1 MPQHHF
7 APLAVPDQGLRAACG
22 RSLVSP
28 AAIRHNPHVSVTLLT
43 LAPLA
48 ALLHVEKEDVTG
60 PSSALWS
67 PADDSH
73 THLSLSLSLP
83 REHWPIFRS
92 MGLLHTASLILEQ
105 SAHLP
110 LYGSWETTYQR
121 DSLLC
126 SPVQCGSWTPF
137 SFSKGIGFLEP
148 ASQHVRVEGSGN
160 HVSHSSAHLGSCG
173 YIQ

>member
-73 THLSLSLSLP
+73 THLSLSLSLSLGNIGP
-83 REHWPIFRS
+83 SSALWVFCIRPLSFWNNRPIFRS
-92 MGLLHTASLILEQ
+92 TGPGRQLINV
-105 SAHLP
+105 
-110 LYGSWETTYQR
+110 TT
-121 DSLLC
+121 C
-126 SPVQCGSWTPF
+126 SVLQFNVG
-137 SFSKGIGFLEP
+137 
-148 ASQHVRVEGSGN
+148 H
-160 HVSHSSAHLGSCG
+160 
-173 YIQ
+173 